1 MERTEKIILEQ
12 LRAGNEKAYK
22 FLYDNHYPVLCH
34 LAARYVHDDFLAET
48 IVGDII
54 FHLWEIRA
62 SLNVETS
69 LRSYLVRCVRNRCL
83 DYLKSQHNQ
92 REVSINGIGSDDMPV
107 VGYIHND
114 DYPLGRLLEQELEGE
129 IMRAIGRLPEECR
142 RVFRL
147 SRMEGKKNDEIAA
160 ELNISIN
167 TVRYHIKHALTL
179 LNGDLRKYL
188 ISLIL
193 VFINN

>member
-1 MERTEKIILEQ
+1 M
-12 LRAGNEKAYK
+12 
-22 FLYDNHYPVLCH
+22 YDNHYPVLCH
-34 LAARYVHDDFLAET
+34 LAAQYVHDDFLAET

-62 SLNVETS
+62 SLNIETS
-69 LRSYLVRCVRNRCL
+69 LRGYLVCCVRNRCL

-114 DYPLGRLLEQELEGE
+114 DYPLGRLLEHELESE
-129 IMRAIGRLPEECR
+129 IMSAIGRLPEECR

-160 ELNISIN
+160 ELNISVN
-167 TVRYHIKHALTL
+167 TVKYHIKHALAL

-188 ISLIL
+188 ISMILIFL
-193 VFINN
+193 NN